1 MSSSANERPASEHR
15 ILGRD
20 GASFSCHCPKDTD
33 HWLNVLKFHPVRTT
47 EEVADELI
55 EVIRD
60 ALEQAWNEGYHVGA
74 RNTWKQQ
81 WDVLGKNPYRVS
93 K

>member
-20 GASFSCHCPKDTD
+20 GASFSCHCPKGAD
-33 HWLNVLKFHPVRTT
+33 HRLNEMTHPRSV

-55 EVIRD
+55 EVIRQ
-60 ALEQAWNEGYHVGA
+60 ALEKAWDEGRAATGGSAVI
-74 RNTWKQQ
+74 
-81 WDVLGKNPYRVS
+81 NPYGPS